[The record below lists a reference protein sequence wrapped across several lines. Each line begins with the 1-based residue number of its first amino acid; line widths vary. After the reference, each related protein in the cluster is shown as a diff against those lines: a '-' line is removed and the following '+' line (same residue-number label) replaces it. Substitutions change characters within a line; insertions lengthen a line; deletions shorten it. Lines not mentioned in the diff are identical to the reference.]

1 MVARFPEIRLVRPA
15 SSAVLHLL
23 NWDIDRASLR
33 ADECHSQEGRSRSF
47 LRLEAT
53 EYSDKFNGI
62 RTSRQFYLLLW
73 ELVRDSGV
81 NGKTIGTALSR
92 VCWND
97 LDSQFVRVAN
107 LAAVSTYDISYR

>member
-1 MVARFPEIRLVRPA
+1 M
-15 SSAVLHLL
+15 
-23 NWDIDRASLR
+23 SLR
-33 ADECHSQEGRSRSF
+33 ADECHSQEGRGRSF

-73 ELVRDSGV
+73 ELVRDTGV
-81 NGKTIGTALSR
+81 NGKTIRTALSR

-97 LDSQFVRVAN
+97 LDSQFVRVA
-107 LAAVSTYDISYR
+107 